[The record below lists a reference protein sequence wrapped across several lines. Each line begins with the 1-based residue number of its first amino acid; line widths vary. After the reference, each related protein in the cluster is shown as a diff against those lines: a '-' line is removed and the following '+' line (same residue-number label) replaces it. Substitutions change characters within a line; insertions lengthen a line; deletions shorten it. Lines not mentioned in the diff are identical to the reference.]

1 MDDNQLYYWAWS
13 EADNK
18 GISYFQSNYDRL
30 FRVWRVCEG
39 NKDDAITEPMQYE
52 EAKAYARRIAKLTE
66 GRILQ

>member
-30 FRVWRVCEG
+30 FRVWRVCDG
-39 NKDDAITEPMQYE
+39 SKDEPVTEPMQYM
-52 EAKAYARRIAKLTE
+52 EAKRFAYRIAKLTE
-66 GRILQ
+66 GRILS